1 MEARLKRLD
10 CDLLEGG
17 GFSLIQATNK
27 LISDRSLRKK
37 FGDKAKRFVKSDR
50 MGATIMVV
58 EFIKMRENELA
69 HKATQ

>member
-1 MEARLKRLD
+1 MLK
-10 CDLLEGG
+10 GG
-17 GFSLIQATNK
+17 GYCLIKATNK

-69 HKATQ
+69 H